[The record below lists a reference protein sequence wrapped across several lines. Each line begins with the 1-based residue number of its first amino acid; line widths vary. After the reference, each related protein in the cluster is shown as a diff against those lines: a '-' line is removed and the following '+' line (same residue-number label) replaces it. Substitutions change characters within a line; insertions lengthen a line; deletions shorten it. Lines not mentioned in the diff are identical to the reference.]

1 MYVCVSYYMCGVR
14 VSYRMCECVLSYVCA
29 CHIICVCMCPI
40 MCVHVSYRMCVHVSY
55 RMCVRVSYH
64 MWVRTSYCMCV
75 HVSYCMCVHVSY
87 CTRVHV
93 SYVDLRGPLARVSLS
108 FNHMGPRDTAR
119 VLRLGPNLLGHLTG
133 PTGGFKG
140 NLT

>member
-1 MYVCVSYYMCGVR
+1 MYVCVSY
-14 VSYRMCECVLSYVCA
+14 
-29 CHIICVCMCPI
+29 CMCMRVCPI
-40 MCVHVSYRMCVHVSY
+40 VCVSVSY
-55 RMCVRVSYH
+55 RMCVRVISY
-64 MWVRTSYCMCV
+64 VCACVVSYVCACVVSYVCAYIILYVLYCMCV
-75 HVSYCMCVHVSY
+75 Y
-87 CTRVHV
+87 V

-119 VLRLGPNLLGHLTG
+119 VLRLGQNVLGHLTG